1 MKELLT
7 INAMS
12 SNHISIPFMRSA
24 SVFTARRLTVD
35 PRFLYRQV
43 LLISLGVLAAVVLL
57 LLAAIISAGPAKA
70 AGPDN
75 LSDAELAG
83 VTAQAGI
90 SINVETKSRVDI
102 HEYNISDTPD
112 LGVDRHWIKFK
123 HITVDDGAGGYFTTA
138 TSIDDPITL
147 DIGTNDAGRTL
158 VSVYDP
164 SHVLPRWYGIEDVE
178 FVDLSIGSL
187 NIDALSMGPSLY
199 RSGAH
204 ADGTGGGYDF
214 DYSTRITAQA
224 LRFTYNN
231 VPEALTLSGIHLAG
245 SASGAENDPATW
257 SFTGNFKIGDID
269 AGTPAKVDVVTNTD
283 DAPGVTSVVLSMPV
297 QGSLRVENV
306 NFGGNDFGPIAL
318 DGINVHRMS
327 LSFHP

>member
-1 MKELLT
+1 MT
-7 INAMS
+7 S
-12 SNHISIPFMRSA
+12 HPISIPFMRSA
-24 SVFTARRLTVD
+24 SGFTARKLTVD
-35 PRFLYRQV
+35 PRFVYRQV
-43 LLISLGVLAAVVLL
+43 LLISLGVLAAVLL
-57 LLAAIISAGPAKA
+57 LLVAAIISAGPATA
-70 AGPDN
+70 ADPSN

-102 HEYNISDTPD
+102 YEYHISDTPD
-112 LGVDRHWIKFK
+112 VGVDRQWIKFK
-123 HITVDDGAGGYFTTA
+123 HLTVDDGAGGYFTTA
-138 TSIDDPITL
+138 TSIDDPIKI

-164 SHVLPRWYGIEDVE
+164 SHVLPRWYGIEDIE

-224 LRFTYNN
+224 IRFTYNN
-231 VPEALTLSGIHLAG
+231 VPEALALSGIHLAG
-245 SASGAENDPATW
+245 SASGTENDPSTW
-257 SFTGNFKIGDID
+257 TFSGDFKIGDMD
-269 AGTPAKVDVVTNTD
+269 AGTPAKVDVVTNSD
-283 DAPGVTSVVLSMPV
+283 DAPGVTSLVLNVPM

-306 NFGGNDFGPIAL
+306 NFGGNDFGAIAI

>member
-12 SNHISIPFMRSA
+12 SNPISIPLMRSA
-24 SVFTARRLTVD
+24 SVFTARKLTAD
-35 PRFLYRQV
+35 PRFVYRQV
-43 LLISLGVLAAVVLL
+43 LLISLGVLAAVLLL
-57 LLAAIISAGPAKA
+57 LLAAIISAGPATA
-70 AGPDN
+70 AEPAN

-90 SINVETKSRVDI
+90 SINVETKSRLDI
-102 HEYNISDTPD
+102 NEFNISDTPD
-112 LGVDRHWIKFK
+112 VGVDRQWIKFK
-123 HITVDDGAGGYFTTA
+123 HITVDDGQGGYFTTA
-138 TSIDDPITL
+138 TSITDPITV

-164 SHVLPRWYGIEDVE
+164 SHVLPRWYGIEDIE

-199 RSGAH
+199 RAGAH
-204 ADGTGGGYDF
+204 ADGTGGGFDF

-224 LRFTYNN
+224 IRFTYNN

-245 SASGAENDPATW
+245 SATGAENDPATW
-257 SFTGNFKIGDID
+257 SFTGNFKIGDMD
-269 AGTPAKVDVVTNTD
+269 AGTPAKLDVVTNTD
-283 DAPGVTSVVLSMPV
+283 DAPGVTSLVLNLPI

-306 NFGGNDFGPIAL
+306 NFGGNDFGPIAI
-318 DGINVHRMS
+318 DGINAHRLS

>member
-1 MKELLT
+1 
-7 INAMS
+7 MS
-12 SNHISIPFMRSA
+12 SNPISIPLMRSA

-35 PRFLYRQV
+35 PRFVYRQV
-43 LLISLGVLAAVVLL
+43 LLIGLGVLAAVLLL

-70 AGPDN
+70 AQPAN

-102 HEYNISDTPD
+102 LEYSISDTPD
-112 LGVDRHWIKFK
+112 LGVDRQWIKFK

-138 TSIDDPITL
+138 TSIDDPIRV

-164 SHVLPRWYGIEDVE
+164 SHVLPRWYGIEDIE
-178 FVDLSIGSL
+178 FCDLAIGSINL
-187 NIDALSMGPSLY
+187 DALSMGPSLY
-199 RSGAH
+199 RAGAH

-269 AGTPAKVDVVTNTD
+269 AGTPAKIDVVTNSD
-283 DAPGVTSVVLSMPV
+283 DAPGVTSLVLNLPM

-306 NFGGNDFGPIAL
+306 NFGGNDFGPIAI
-318 DGINVHRMS
+318 DGINVHRLS